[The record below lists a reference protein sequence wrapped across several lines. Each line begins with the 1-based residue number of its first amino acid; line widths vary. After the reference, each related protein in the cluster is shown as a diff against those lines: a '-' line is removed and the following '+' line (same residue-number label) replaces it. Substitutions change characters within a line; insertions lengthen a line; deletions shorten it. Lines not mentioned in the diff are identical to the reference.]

1 MEQGGEKWS
10 GVDVEAI
17 HPKSEKVGGHCFLAH
32 KNLAEKVRKSR
43 HENFATKTSKQ
54 QKVKILQFPRSQP
67 RIWPK
72 IQKKWHLGT
81 WLLAFL
87 MYG

>member
-32 KNLAEKVRKSR
+32 KNLAEKVRKSG
-43 HENFATKTSKQ
+43 HKIFATKARKQ
-54 QKVKILQFPRSQP
+54 QNIILR
-67 RIWPK
+67 
-72 IQKKWHLGT
+72 QK
-81 WLLAFL
+81 
-87 MYG
+87 

>member
-32 KNLAEKVRKSR
+32 KNLSENRDVEIRDKS
-43 HENFATKTSKQ
+43 A
-54 QKVKILQFPRSQP
+54 
-67 RIWPK
+67 
-72 IQKKWHLGT
+72 
-81 WLLAFL
+81 
-87 MYG
+87 

>member
-32 KNLAEKVRKSR
+32 KNLAEKVCKLR
-43 HENFATKTSKQ
+43 HENFTTKARKQ
-54 QKVKILQFPRSQP
+54 QESTILQFPPYPEVILESL
-67 RIWPK
+67 K
-72 IQKKWHLGT
+72 
-81 WLLAFL
+81 
-87 MYG
+87 

>member
-32 KNLAEKVRKSR
+32 KNLAEKVHKSR
-43 HENFATKTSKQ
+43 HKNFTTKARKQ
-54 QKVKILQFPRSQP
+54 QKSTILQFPPHPEVILESL
-67 RIWPK
+67 K
-72 IQKKWHLGT
+72 
-81 WLLAFL
+81 
-87 MYG
+87 

>member
-32 KNLAEKVRKSR
+32 KNLAEKGVNRDIKFRDKS
-43 HENFATKTSKQ
+43 A
-54 QKVKILQFPRSQP
+54 
-67 RIWPK
+67 
-72 IQKKWHLGT
+72 
-81 WLLAFL
+81 
-87 MYG
+87 

>member
-1 MEQGGEKWS
+1 MVASLTTALYPYIK
-10 GVDVEAI
+10 
-17 HPKSEKVGGHCFLAH
+17 KSEKVGGHCFLAH

-72 IQKKWHLGT
+72 IQKKWQLGT